1 MAEENT
7 PPQKRERPKVARR
20 KDVAELAK
28 VSPSTVSLVLN
39 NTPGPRIPDA
49 TRQRIIDAANELGY
63 QPNAVARALVTGKT
77 MTVGV
82 VFHYIGNPFYDT
94 ASSWLNGVWD
104 QLRPLDY
111 RMLLAEGEEDRPL
124 MGLFRQRTVDGL
136 LLLVP
141 PTQPEDID
149 HELEQMISAGFP
161 CVSIGARFKS
171 DIGDYVDTDNFN
183 VAKQMTTRLIEAGH
197 KRILHISGP
206 HNINSSALDRLEGYK
221 AALTDHGIPIDED
234 LITYGNYTADMA
246 YDLMNEVMKTD
257 LSFTGIFA
265 SNASTAHSAIRSI
278 REHGKQVPD
287 DYSICAIDLPY
298 QTAPI
303 DYELTTYQQAVNDIG
318 LQAGKYLLERIQ
330 SDHIIDPRVT
340 YPEGRFIAGNTIKQ
354 L

>member
-1 MAEENT
+1 MAEENS

-94 ASSWLNGVWD
+94 ASNWLNGVWD
-104 QLRPLDY
+104 CFRPLDY
-111 RMLLAEGEEDRPL
+111 RMLLAEGDEDRPL

-141 PTQPEDID
+141 PTQPEDLD
-149 HELEQMISAGFP
+149 SELEQLVKAGFP
-161 CVSIGARFKS
+161 CVSIGARLKA
-171 DIGDYVDTDNFN
+171 DVGDYVDTDNFT
-183 VAKQMTTRLIEAGH
+183 VAKTMTSKLIEAGH

-206 HNINSSALDRLEGYK
+206 HNINSSAFDRMEGYK
-221 AALTDHGIPIDED
+221 AALTEHGLPVDES
-234 LITYGNYTADMA
+234 LILYGNYTADMS
-246 YDLMNEVMKTD
+246 YDLMNEVLKSN
-257 LSFTGIFA
+257 LEFTGIFA
-265 SNASTAHSAIRSI
+265 SNASSAHSAIQSI
-278 REHGKQVPD
+278 REHGKSVPD

-303 DYELTTYQQAVNDIG
+303 DYELTTYQQSVRDIG
-318 LQAGKYLLERIQ
+318 QQAGQFLLERIE
-330 SDHIIDPRVT
+330 SEHIIESRT
-340 YPEGRFIAGNTIKQ
+340 AFPEGRYIAGNTIRPI
-354 L
+354 